1 MDDCD
6 SPIYQAVRREAS
18 EDQSTVNLQSSTL
31 QQQSTVKG
39 EELVQVQPA
48 EMEKEMID
56 QGQQHTQ
63 NTLITQHQNEETQST
78 N

>member
-1 MDDCD
+1 M
-6 SPIYQAVRREAS
+6 
-18 EDQSTVNLQSSTL
+18 TVKFI
-31 QQQSTVKG
+31 KG

-56 QGQQHTQ
+56 QGQQ
-63 NTLITQHQNEETQST
+63 LTQHQNEETQST